1 MLVGRDDARRRCN
14 VLGLVL
20 RPPSSWQQV
29 GVELAG
35 LRSTVERSPCVDRP
49 SGARYEVKATVHVPS
64 SNRGMIK
71 TLQIFGYFGSGDS
84 AGQRRAFE
92 RMLATATHQ

>member
-1 MLVGRDDARRRCN
+1 M
-14 VLGLVL
+14 
-20 RPPSSWQQV
+20 
-29 GVELAG
+29 
-35 LRSTVERSPCVDRP
+35 DRP